1 MDGREAGPPGLTA
14 REIADA
20 LWLLT
25 GGRAGGPVAATGAED
40 AGPRKV
46 RRRARSADEV
56 PPRRPEDTQADP
68 PGPEMTTTSGTAAV
82 DFDAAPLVGGSGKHG
97 APRLDQ
103 VTSARVVQHAL
114 RSFRQETPSVDE
126 WEFDEEAT
134 AVGAVL
140 DQRWLPVYRPAAE
153 LRWDAVLVVD
163 DSPSMALW
171 RTTVDS
177 FARTL
182 VKQAVFRNVHLRRF
196 GEDPSGRI
204 VVRGTGAR
212 ATPRG
217 VSEVVDPA
225 GRRIVLVMTDGVS
238 PMWRSGNAFGALR
251 TWGSAHPVA
260 LVHVLSWPIVQRM
273 GIEIHRL
280 RVKSPVPG
288 ASNSRLDWVPQSP
301 APGVFDDLEDAM
313 PVCVLGLGPVDVER
327 WARMTTSATTW
338 ADLAAILIPRA
349 PVKSGPLDAERAPA
363 VLVGAFRATAS
374 PEAFE
379 LATHLA
385 AAPLDL
391 GVMSFLR
398 ARLVTV
404 SRTEHLTE
412 FLGSPLVVDA
422 KPSAGTG
429 ESERVIFEF
438 APGVREELL
447 AFSRRTST
455 LRVRAAV
462 HHHLADELPVFRR
475 ILDGSSGEEAPGTRL
490 LARQFFQAEL
500 AATRALSGPY
510 AAAAAEIGRLLDGD
524 LLREHGASRSP
535 VATEGVGA
543 TSDRTGT
550 PPESLPR
557 DGRSSLSAE
566 ETTADDRLGRQVS
579 SAHLPALIFG
589 GVPPRNPRFTGR
601 DDLLRSLDE
610 RLMPGIVTAAQP
622 EVLHGVGGVGK
633 SHLAVE
639 YLYRNRA
646 KFDVIW
652 WISAERTVKI
662 VNSLVELG
670 VRLGLDVGAESKF
683 AVQSVLGAL
692 EGQPQ
697 YNVPSN
703 WLVVFDN
710 ATNPEVVGPYLP
722 IGGPG
727 RILVTSRDP
736 QWLDAA
742 RCLDVSVFQ
751 RVESVQFLRGRDP
764 DLSEED
770 ADRLARTLGD
780 LPLAVAQAAAWRVET
795 GMPADEYLDLLAEKQ
810 RELHD
815 VVSTLDYPQSVAAMW
830 DLSLNELKRKN
841 LSALRLLQ
849 VCAFLAPEPI
859 NRTMFTHSRNITGV
873 PNELSRVL
881 RDRLRLNEA
890 IRDAN
895 RFALVRVDHR
905 ANSIELHRLV
915 QAVLISQMSE
925 DERVTM
931 RNAAHLVLGE
941 NDPEAPEEPD
951 NWPVY
956 VDLSAHLAASDA
968 YESDVE
974 SLRSLL
980 YNQVQ
985 FFYRWGDHKR
995 SAERSEQIYRTWLER
1010 LGEDHPETL
1019 RMGRWYGFML
1029 WVQGRYAEA
1038 TPLNVDLLE
1047 RHRRTFG
1054 EEHEDTILAMGQ
1066 VAADKR
1072 AEGDFVGAL
1081 ELSKRSYDICV
1092 RYLGDEDP
1100 VTLNA
1105 AHNLGVN
1112 LRLIGDFTSALK
1124 LDADT
1129 WDRRVQIYGQEHE
1142 VPLYTQVGLTLDKR
1156 ELGNYR
1162 EAAAEHEEVVRMY
1175 ERLSV
1180 GRPLNPTWLRAMRHL
1195 AVMRRKAGDHRGAMS
1210 AAETAYDG
1218 LRRRYDLDHP
1228 ETLAAALARSIEL
1241 RHLGRLEQ
1249 AAQLS
1254 QVTLTRYGRTL
1265 GPHHPHALSAAVNV
1279 AIVRRLMGD
1288 LDGARRQDEAALD
1301 GFLARLGDDHPATL
1315 ITRINLASDLHAV
1328 GEVEAA
1334 HDADAETLSRATAVF
1349 GPDHPTT
1356 LACRANLAQDLRSLG
1371 RTDEADLLR
1380 RRTVDLMR
1388 ARLGSSHPAVI
1399 ELGDPDARANCDI
1412 DPMPL

>member
-1 MDGREAGPPGLTA
+1 MDGREASSPGLTA
-14 REIADA
+14 REVADA
-20 LWLLT
+20 LWLLI
-25 GGRAGGPVAATGAED
+25 GGRAGDPVVATNPED
-40 AGPRKV
+40 AALRSGRH
-46 RRRARSADEV
+46 RARFADGD
-56 PPRRPEDTQADP
+56 PPRNPENTQAGP
-68 PGPEMTTTSGTAAV
+68 SAPEMTTSGVAAV
-82 DFDAAPLVGGSGKHG
+82 GLDAAPLVGGSGKG
-97 APRLDQ
+97 GVPRLDQ

-114 RSFRQETPSVDE
+114 RSFRQETPSADA

-171 RTTVDS
+171 QTTVNS

-182 VKQAVFRNVHLRRF
+182 VKQAVFRNVLLRRF
-196 GEDPSGRI
+196 GEDSSGRV
-204 VVRGTGAR
+204 VVRGMGAR
-212 ATPRG
+212 ATPRSI
-217 VSEVVDPA
+217 SEVVDPA

-238 PMWRSGNAFGALR
+238 AMWRSGSAFAALR
-251 TWGSAHPVA
+251 TWGSAHPAA

-288 ASNSRLDWVPQSP
+288 APNSRLNWAPQSP

-338 ADLAAILIPRA
+338 ADLAAVLIPRA
-349 PVKSGPLDAERAPA
+349 PVGASPADAERTPA
-363 VLVGAFRATAS
+363 MLVGAFRAAAS

-391 GVMSFLR
+391 EVMSFLR
-398 ARLVTV
+398 ARLVTL

-412 FLGSPLVVDA
+412 FLGSPLVVSA
-422 KPSAGTG
+422 KHPSGAG

-475 ILDGSSGEEAPGTRL
+475 ILDGSSGEGSPGTRL

-510 AAAAAEIGRLLDGD
+510 ATAAAEIGRLLDGD
-524 LLREHGASRSP
+524 LLRKHGASRP
-535 VATEGVGA
+535 AVAAEGVG
-543 TSDRTGT
+543 
-550 PPESLPR
+550 
-557 DGRSSLSAE
+557 
-566 ETTADDRLGRQVS
+566 TTADRTSTSPEPIRRGNQASLDIERTAGPRVGRLDASV
-579 SAHLPALIFG
+579 HLPTPIFG

-601 DDLLRSLDE
+601 EDLLRSLDE
-610 RLMPGIVTAAQP
+610 RLVPGIVTAAQP
-622 EVLHGVGGVGK
+622 EVLHGMGGVGK
-633 SHLAVE
+633 SQLAVE
-639 YLYRNRA
+639 YVYRNQA

-652 WISAERTVKI
+652 WIPAERTVKI
-662 VNSLVELG
+662 ANSLVELG
-670 VRLGLDVGAESKF
+670 LRLGLDVGAESKF
-683 AVQSVLGAL
+683 AVQSVLSAL

-697 YNVPSN
+697 YQVPSN
-703 WLVVFDN
+703 WLLVFDN
-710 ATNPEVVGPYLP
+710 ADDPEVIGPYLP
-722 IGGPG
+722 VGGPG

-736 QWLDAA
+736 RWLDAA
-742 RCLDVSVFQ
+742 RYLEVSVFQ
-751 RVESVQFLRGRDP
+751 RVESVQFLRSRDP

-770 ADRLARTLGD
+770 ADRLARELGD

-795 GMPADEYLDLLAEKQ
+795 GMPAVEYLELLAEKQ
-810 RELHD
+810 LELLD
-815 VVSTLDYPQSVAAMW
+815 VTATLDYPRSVAAMW
-830 DLSLNELKRKN
+830 KLSLDELERRN
-841 LSALRLLQ
+841 PSALRLLQ

-859 NRTMFTHSRNITGV
+859 SRSMFTYSRNITGV
-873 PNELSRVL
+873 SDELSRVL

-890 IRDAN
+890 IRDIN
-895 RFALVRVDHR
+895 RFALVRLDHR
-905 ANSIELHRLV
+905 TNSIELHRLI

-925 DERVTM
+925 DERVTT
-931 RNAAHLVLGE
+931 RNAAHLVLSA
-941 NDPEAPEEPD
+941 NDPEGPAEPD
-951 NWPVY
+951 NWPIY

-968 YESDVE
+968 YESDAE
-974 SLRSLL
+974 PLRSLL

-995 SAERSEQIYRTWLER
+995 STELSEQIYRTWLER
-1010 LGEDHPETL
+1010 LGENHPETL

-1038 TPLNVDLLE
+1038 IPLNLDLLE
-1047 RHRRTFG
+1047 RHRLTFG
-1054 EEHEDTILAMGQ
+1054 EEHEETIVAMGQ

-1072 AEGDFVGAL
+1072 AEGDFVGGL

-1092 RYLGDEDP
+1092 RYLGDDDP
-1100 VTLNA
+1100 TTLIV
-1105 AHNLGVN
+1105 AHSLGVN
-1112 LRLIGDFTSALK
+1112 LRLVGDFASALE

-1129 WDRRVQIYGQEHE
+1129 WDHRVQIYGQEHE
-1142 VPLYTQVGLTLDKR
+1142 ITLLTQVGLTLDRR
-1156 ELGNYR
+1156 ELGHYR
-1162 EAAAEHEEVVRMY
+1162 EAAAEHEEIVRMY

-1180 GRPLNPTWLRAMRHL
+1180 GRPLNPSWLRAVRHL
-1195 AVMRRKAGDHRGAMS
+1195 GVMRRKVGDHVGAMR
-1210 AAETAYDG
+1210 AADTAFDG
-1218 LRRRYDLDHP
+1218 LWLRYNLDHP
-1228 ETLAAALARSIEL
+1228 ETLAAALSRSIAL
-1241 RHLGRLEQ
+1241 KHLGRLVQ
-1249 AAQLS
+1249 AVQLAQD
-1254 QVTLTRYGRTL
+1254 TLAGYERTF
-1265 GPHHPHALSAAVNV
+1265 GPDHPHTLSAAVNE
-1279 AIVRRLMGD
+1279 AILRRLTGD
-1288 LDGARRQDEAALD
+1288 LEGARRQDEAALD

-1315 ITRINLASDLHAV
+1315 ITRINLASDLYAM
-1328 GEVEAA
+1328 GEVRAA
-1334 HDADAETLSRATAVF
+1334 HDADVETLRRATAVF
-1349 GPDHPTT
+1349 GADHFTT

-1371 RTDEADLLR
+1371 RTEEADLMR
-1380 RRTVDLMR
+1380 RQAVDRMR
-1388 ARLGSSHPAVI
+1388 ARLGSRHPAVT
-1399 ELGDPDARANCDI
+1399 ELGDPDVRANCDI

>member
-1 MDGREAGPPGLTA
+1 MDGREAGSPGLTA

-25 GGRAGGPVAATGAED
+25 GGRASDPVPTTNEED
-40 AGPRKV
+40 ARLRGA
-46 RRRARSADEV
+46 RRPARSADEQ
-56 PPRRPEDTQADP
+56 PPRSPESTRPGP
-68 PGPEMTTTSGTAAV
+68 PGPEMTTTGGMAAV
-82 DFDAAPLVGGSGKHG
+82 GFDTAPLVGGSGKRG
-97 APRLDQ
+97 VPRLDQ
-103 VTSARVVQHAL
+103 VTSARGVQHAL
-114 RSFRQETPSVDE
+114 RSFRQETPSADE

-171 RTTVDS
+171 QATVDS

-196 GEDPSGRI
+196 GEEPNGRI
-204 VVRGTGAR
+204 VVRGTGTR
-212 ATPRG
+212 ATPRSI
-217 VSEVVDPA
+217 SEVVDPA

-238 PMWRSGNAFGALR
+238 AMWRSGSAFRALR

-280 RVKSPVPG
+280 RLKSPVPG
-288 ASNSRLDWVPQSP
+288 APNSRLNWVPQSP

-327 WARMTTSATTW
+327 WARMTTSATTG
-338 ADLAAILIPRA
+338 ADLAAILIPQA
-349 PVKSGPLDAERAPA
+349 PVSPGPPDAERTPA
-363 VLVGAFRATAS
+363 VLVGLFRATAS

-391 GVMSFLR
+391 EVMSFLR

-422 KPSAGTG
+422 KHSAGTG
-429 ESERVIFEF
+429 EPERVIFEF
-438 APGVREELL
+438 ATGVREELL

-462 HHHLADELPVFRR
+462 HHHLAEELPVFRR
-475 ILDGSSGEEAPGTRL
+475 ILDGSSSEEAPGTRL

-510 AAAAAEIGRLLDGD
+510 TAAAAEIGRLLDGD
-524 LLREHGASRSP
+524 LLREHSTSRSP
-535 VATEGVGA
+535 VRPTGVDA
-543 TSDRTGT
+543 TSDRTAT
-550 PPESLPR
+550 PSEPLRRGGHP
-557 DGRSSLSAE
+557 SLSAGAA
-566 ETTADDRLGRQVS
+566 TTGGRGGRPVA
-579 SAHLPALIFG
+579 SAHRAAPIFG
-589 GVPPRNPRFTGR
+589 GVPPRDPRFTGR
-601 DDLLRSLDE
+601 DDLLRALDE
-610 RLMPGIVTAAQP
+610 RLVPGIVTAAEP
-622 EVLHGVGGVGK
+622 EVLHGPGGVGK
-633 SHLAVE
+633 SELAIE
-639 YLYRNRA
+639 YVYRNQA
-646 KFDVIW
+646 NFDVVW
-652 WISAERTVKI
+652 WIPAERTVKI
-662 VNSLVELG
+662 ANSLMELG
-670 VRLGLDVGAESKF
+670 LRLGLDVGIESNA
-683 AVQSVLGAL
+683 AVQSVLDAL
-692 EGQPQ
+692 KGQPR

-703 WLVVFDN
+703 WLLVFDN
-710 ATNPEVVGPYLP
+710 ARSPQAIEPYLP

-727 RILVTSRDP
+727 RILVASRDP
-736 QWLDAA
+736 RWLSAA
-742 RCLDVSVFQ
+742 RCLDVTVFQ
-751 RVESVQFLRGRDP
+751 RAESVQLLCRRDP
-764 DLSEED
+764 ALSDVD
-770 ADRLARTLGD
+770 ADRLAQALGD
-780 LPLAVAQAAAWRVET
+780 LPLAVAQAAAWRIET
-795 GMPADEYLDLLAEKQ
+795 GMPAGEYLDLLAEKQ
-810 RELHD
+810 LELGD
-815 VVSTLDYPQSVAAMW
+815 VTETLDYPQFVAAMW
-830 DLSLNELKRKN
+830 NLSLGELKRKN
-841 LSALRLLQ
+841 PSAFRLLQ

-859 NRTMFTHSRNITGV
+859 NRTMFTYSRNITGV

-905 ANSIELHRLV
+905 TNSIELHRLV

-931 RNAAHLVLGE
+931 RNAAHLMLSE
-941 NDPEAPEEPD
+941 NDPDGPEEPD

-956 VDLSAHLAASDA
+956 VDLSAHLSASNA
-968 YESDVE
+968 YESDAEPV
-974 SLRSLL
+974 RSLL

-995 SAERSEQIYRTWLER
+995 SAELAERIYRIWLER

-1029 WVQGRYAEA
+1029 WAQGRYAEA
-1038 TPLNVDLLE
+1038 TPLNLELLE

-1054 EEHEDTILAMGQ
+1054 EEHEETIQAIGQ

-1112 LRLIGDFTSALK
+1112 LRLVGDFTSAVK

-1142 VPLYTQVGLTLDKR
+1142 VPLFTQVGLTLDKR

-1162 EAAAEHEEVVRMY
+1162 EAAAEHEEIMRMY

-1180 GRPLNPTWLRAMRHL
+1180 GRPLNPTWLRALRHF
-1195 AVMRRKAGDHRGAMS
+1195 AVMRRKAGDHGGAMT

-1254 QVTLTRYGRTL
+1254 QDTLTRYGRTL
-1265 GPHHPHALSAAVNV
+1265 GPHHPHTLSAAVNV

-1288 LDGARRQDEAALD
+1288 LEGARRQDEAALD
-1301 GFLARLGDDHPATL
+1301 GFLARLGDDHPSTL

-1328 GEVEAA
+1328 GEVQAA

-1349 GPDHPTT
+1349 GAEHPTT
-1356 LACRANLAQDLRSLG
+1356 LACRTNLAHDLRSLG
-1371 RTDEADLLR
+1371 RTDEAGLMR
-1380 RRTVDLMR
+1380 RRAVDLMR
-1388 ARLGSSHPAVI
+1388 ARLGSHHPAVT
-1399 ELGDPDARANCDI
+1399 ELSDPEARANCDI

>member
-1 MDGREAGPPGLTA
+1 MEGREAGPPGLTA
-14 REIADA
+14 REVADA

-25 GGRAGGPVAATGAED
+25 GGRAGDLVAATNAED
-40 AGPRKV
+40 VRPRSA
-46 RRRARSADEV
+46 RRRPRFADED
-56 PPRRPEDTQADP
+56 PPRSPENTQAGS
-68 PGPEMTTTSGTAAV
+68 PGPEMATTSGMTAV
-82 DFDAAPLVGGSGKHG
+82 GFDAAPLVGGSGKRG
-97 APRLDQ
+97 VPGLDQ
-103 VTSARVVQHAL
+103 VTSARVVRHAL
-114 RSFRQETPSVDE
+114 RSFRQETPSADE

-182 VKQAVFRNVHLRRF
+182 VKQSVFRTVHLRRF
-196 GEDPSGRI
+196 GEDAGGNV
-204 VVRGTGAR
+204 VVRGMGAR
-212 ATPRG
+212 ATPRSI
-217 VSEVVDPA
+217 SEVVDPA

-238 PMWRSGNAFGALR
+238 AMWRSGGAFAALR

-273 GIEIHRL
+273 GVEIHRL
-280 RVKSPVPG
+280 RLKSPVPG
-288 ASNSRLDWVPQSP
+288 APNSRLNWAPQAP

-313 PVCVLGLGPVDVER
+313 PVSVLGLGPVDIER

-338 ADLAAILIPRA
+338 ADLAAVLIPRA
-349 PVKSGPLDAERAPA
+349 PVRSSPEDAERTPA
-363 VLVGAFRATAS
+363 MLVGAFRSTAS

-391 GVMSFLR
+391 ELMSSLR
-398 ARLVTV
+398 ARLVAV

-412 FLGSPLVVDA
+412 FLGSPLVEDA
-422 KPSAGTG
+422 KHSAGAG
-429 ESERVIFEF
+429 EAERVIFEF

-462 HHHLADELPVFRR
+462 HHHLAEELPVFRR
-475 ILDGSSGEEAPGTRL
+475 ILDGSSGGEAPGTRL

-500 AATRALSGPY
+500 AATQALSGPY

-524 LLREHGASRSP
+524 LLREREKSRSP
-535 VATEGVGA
+535 VTDEGRGA
-543 TSDRTGT
+543 IPDRIGK
-550 PPESLPR
+550 SPR
-557 DGRSSLSAE
+557 SR
-566 ETTADDRLGRQVS
+566 RQVGF
-579 SAHLPALIFG
+579 AHVPAPVFG

-601 DDLLRSLDE
+601 EDLLRSLDE
-610 RLMPGIVTAAQP
+610 RLMPGVVNAAQP
-622 EVLHGVGGVGK
+622 EVLYGMGGVGK
-633 SHLAVE
+633 SQLAVE
-639 YLYRNRA
+639 YIYRNRA
-646 KFDVIW
+646 NFDVIW
-652 WISAERTVKI
+652 WIPAERTVKI

-670 VRLGLDVGAESKF
+670 VRLGLDVGAESNV
-683 AVQSVLGAL
+683 AVQSVLSAL
-692 EGQPQ
+692 EGRSQ

-710 ATNPEVVGPYLP
+710 ADDPPAVGPYLP
-722 IGGPG
+722 VGGPG

-736 QWLDAA
+736 GWLDVA
-742 RCLDVSVFQ
+742 RCLDVTVFQ
-751 RVESVQFLRGRDP
+751 RGESVQFLRGRDP

-770 ADRLARTLGD
+770 ADRLAWELGD
-780 LPLAVAQAAAWRVET
+780 LPLAVAQAAAWRAET
-795 GMPADEYLDLLAEKQ
+795 RMPAGEYLDLLAEKQ
-810 RELHD
+810 RELLD
-815 VVSTLDYPQSVAAMW
+815 VATTLDYPRSVAAMW
-830 DLSLNELKRKN
+830 HLSLNELKRKN
-841 LSALRLLQ
+841 LSALRVLQ

-859 NRTMFTHSRNITGV
+859 NRTMFTYSRNITGV
-873 PNELSRVL
+873 PAELSWVL
-881 RDRLRLNEA
+881 RDGLRLNEA
-890 IRDAN
+890 IRDMN
-895 RFALVRVDHR
+895 RFALVRLDHR
-905 ANSIELHRLV
+905 TNSIELHRLM
-915 QAVLISQMSE
+915 QAVLINQMSE

-931 RNAAHLVLGE
+931 RNAAHQMLGE
-941 NDPEAPEEPD
+941 NDPEGPAEPD
-951 NWPVY
+951 NWPIY
-956 VDLSAHLAASDA
+956 VDLSAHLAASNA

-974 SLRSLL
+974 SVRSLL

-985 FFYRWGDHKR
+985 FFYRWGEHKH
-995 SAERSEQIYRTWLER
+995 SAELSEQIYRTWLER

-1038 TPLNVDLLE
+1038 TPLNTDLLE

-1054 EEHEDTILAMGQ
+1054 EEHEETIQAMGQ

-1081 ELSKRSYDICV
+1081 ELSKRSYDICI

-1100 VTLNA
+1100 VTHGA

-1112 LRLIGDFTSALK
+1112 LRLVGDFASAIE

-1142 VPLYTQVGLTLDKR
+1142 VSLYTQVGLTLDKR
-1156 ELGNYR
+1156 ELGMYR
-1162 EAAAEHEEVVRMY
+1162 EAAADHEEIVRMY

-1180 GRPLNPTWLRAMRHL
+1180 GRPLNPTWLRAVRHL
-1195 AVMRRKAGDHRGAMS
+1195 AVMRLKAGDPVGAMS
-1210 AAETAYDG
+1210 AAETAFDG
-1218 LRRRYDLDHP
+1218 LRRRYNLDHP
-1228 ETLAAALARSIEL
+1228 ETLAAALARSIAL

-1249 AAQLS
+1249 AAQLA
-1254 QVTLTRYGRTL
+1254 QDTLAGYGRTL
-1265 GPHHPHALSAAVNV
+1265 GPDHPHTLAAAVNQ
-1279 AIVRRLMGD
+1279 AILRRLTGD
-1288 LDGARRQDEAALD
+1288 LEGARRQDEAALD

-1328 GEVEAA
+1328 GEVQAA
-1334 HDADAETLSRATAVF
+1334 HDADAETLRRATAVF
-1349 GPDHPTT
+1349 GADHFTT
-1356 LACRANLAQDLRSLG
+1356 LACRANLAQDLHSLG
-1371 RTDEADLLR
+1371 RTVEAGLMR
-1380 RRTVDLMR
+1380 RRSVDLMR
-1388 ARLGSSHPAVI
+1388 ARLGSRHPTVT
-1399 ELGDPDARANCDI
+1399 ELSDPDTRANCDI